1 MTTAWL
7 RLAAGL
13 GVAAGI
19 AGVAAAAEPAHPALN
34 GLNACGEVADPAQR
48 AVCYD
53 AALAAFTSAVR
64 SGEVIIVQKKEAQ
77 AAQRS
82 AFGLNLPALTIFDRS
97 GDGAAAA
104 PLESITGE
112 VARAYRDQ
120 FSKWVVVLKDGA
132 VWKQID
138 NETISPAPR
147 AGSQVEIRKAAL
159 GSYFMKVDGQRG
171 VRARRGD

>member
-1 MTTAWL
+1 MA
-7 RLAAGL
+7 
-13 GVAAGI
+13 VGI
-19 AGVAAAAEPAHPALN
+19 VDVAAAAEPAHPALG
-34 GLNACGEVADPAQR
+34 GLNACGGVADPAQK
-48 AVCYD
+48 AACYD
-53 AALAAFTSAVR
+53 TALAAFTSAVR

-97 GDGAAAA
+97 NGGGDG

-112 VARAYRDQ
+112 IGRAYRDQ
-120 FSKWVVVLKDGA
+120 FSKWVVVLTDGA
-132 VWKQID
+132 VWRQID